1 MRASIFF
8 DLLKL
13 LAVFGLL
20 WVVFYFVPIIPDRD
34 ELKLSL
40 EKEEQLGE
48 YIVEE
53 VLAHESGFSQI
64 STPLLDSV
72 MWAIENRLLE
82 AIGTTDYEYKVRV
95 IDNPAINAFALPG
108 GYMLICSGL
117 ISFAESAEEVAAVM
131 AHEMGHIENRHVV
144 SKLAREFGIA
154 ILTSGDAIVLGE
166 IGRAAASTAF
176 DRQQE
181 RRADAFALETMY
193 KAGINPRYLG
203 VFFRRLKNEQGK
215 ADQHIELLSTHP
227 HVNSRIKA
235 SFEFEIAGDFE
246 ARDFGLDW
254 DQVRAELT
262 AGQNNKTE

>member
-20 WVVFYFVPIIPDRD
+20 WVVFYFLPIIPDKDR
-34 ELKLSL
+34 LKLSL

-53 VLAHESGFSQI
+53 VLAHEPGFSQI

-72 MWAIENRLLE
+72 MWVIENRLLD
-82 AIGTTDYEYKVRV
+82 AIGSTEYDYKIRV
-95 IDNPAINAFALPG
+95 IDNQAINAFALPG

-117 ISFAESAEEVAAVM
+117 IAFAESAEEVAAVM

-193 KAGINPRYLG
+193 KAGISPRYLG
-203 VFFRRLKNEQGK
+203 VFFRRLKSEQGM
-215 ADQHIELLSTHP
+215 ADRQIELLSTHP

-235 SFEFEIAGDFE
+235 SFEFEIAADFE
-246 ARDFGLDW
+246 AMEFGFDW
-254 DQVRAELT
+254 AEVREALA
-262 AGQNNKTE
+262 AGQNSHAE